1 MLNFNYY
8 NPTHIVFG
16 KDRLAE
22 INGLVPVNAKI
33 LITYGG
39 GSIKKFGTYDKI
51 VEVLKDFE
59 VFEFGGIEPNPQLS
73 TCLKAVEL
81 VKEKN
86 IDFILSVGGGSVL
99 DATKYISIAAKYE
112 GDDYASLIK
121 GGFNPPSVTEAVPF
135 GAVLTLPATGSE
147 MNCFSVISSDD
158 GKFGWMSPLVF
169 PKFSVL
175 DPTLTYTLPKK
186 QVANGI
192 TDTFVHIIEQYI
204 TYPVDAKVQDRFAEG
219 VLQTLIEI
227 ANKAINEPED
237 YDTRANFMWCATIA
251 LSGIIG
257 SGVPQDWSTHMIGH
271 EFTDKF
277 GIDHGRTLA
286 MVLPSLLRERKDKKE
301 AKLLQ
306 YAERVWNITEGS
318 IDEKIEA
325 GIVKTEAFFN
335 SLGVPTKISA
345 YENVK
350 RKELKDI
357 VNNLE
362 AHGMIALSES
372 GDLTLDVA
380 ERIIENAF

>member
-1 MLNFNYY
+1 MLNFNFY

-22 INGLVPVNAKI
+22 LSTLIPANAKV

-39 GSIKKFGTYDKI
+39 GSIKRFGTFDKI
-51 VEVLKDFE
+51 TEALKGFE
-59 VFEFGGIEPNPQLS
+59 ILEFGGIEPNPQLE
-73 TCLKAVEL
+73 TCIKAAKF
-81 VKEKN
+81 VKEN
-86 IDFILSVGGGSVL
+86 EVDFILAVGGGSVI

-121 GGFNPPSVTEAVPF
+121 GGFNPAPVADAVPF
-135 GAVLTLPATGSE
+135 ATVLTLPATGSE
-147 MNCFSVISSDD
+147 MNCFSVISDET
-158 GKFGWMSPLVF
+158 GKYGWLSPLVY

-192 TDTFVHIIEQYI
+192 VDTFIHVVEQYI
-204 TYPVDAKVQDRFAEG
+204 TYPVDARFQDRAAEG
-219 VLQTLIEI
+219 ILQTLIEI
-227 ANKAINEPED
+227 GEATINNPED
-237 YDTRANFMWCATIA
+237 YETRANFMWCATMA
-251 LSGIIG
+251 LNGLIG

-286 MVLPSLLRERKDKKE
+286 IVLPSLLRERKDKKE

-306 YAERVWNITEGS
+306 YAERVWKLTEGS
-318 IDEKIEA
+318 TDEKIEA
-325 GIVKTEAFFN
+325 AIVKTEEFFN
-335 SLGVPTKISA
+335 SLEVPTRISDYGIKQEEA
-345 YENVK
+345 
-350 RKELKDI
+350 KDI
-357 VNNLE
+357 LKQLE
-362 AHGMIALSES
+362 AHGMTALSET

-380 ERIIENAF
+380 EKILEKAY

>member
-1 MLNFNYY
+1 MLNFNFY

-16 KDRLAE
+16 KDRLTE
-22 INGLVPVNAKI
+22 IAGLVPANAKI

-39 GSIKKFGTYDKI
+39 GSIKKFGTFDKI
-51 VEVLKDFE
+51 TEVLKDFE
-59 VFEFGGIEPNPQLS
+59 VYEFGGIEPNPQLS

-86 IDFILSVGGGSVL
+86 IDFLLSVGGGSVL

-112 GDDYASLIK
+112 DDDYASLIK
-121 GGFNPPSVTEAVPF
+121 GGFNPAPVTDAIPL
-135 GAVLTLPATGSE
+135 GSVLTLPATGSE
-147 MNCFSVISSDD
+147 MNCFSVISSDE
-158 GKFGWMSPLVF
+158 GKFGWLSPLVF

-175 DPTLTYTLPKK
+175 DPTLTYTLPIK

-192 TDTFVHIIEQYI
+192 TDTFVHIVEQYI

-227 ANKAINEPED
+227 APKAINEPED
-237 YDTRANFMWCATIA
+237 YNTRANFMWAATVA
-251 LSGIIG
+251 LNGIIG

-271 EFTDKF
+271 EFTDRF

-286 MVLPSLLRERKDKKE
+286 LVLPTLLRERKVKKE

-306 YAERVWNITEGS
+306 YAERVWNITEGTT
-318 IDEKIEA
+318 DEIIEA
-325 GIVKTEAFFN
+325 AIVKTEEFFN
-335 SLGVPTKISA
+335 SLEVPTRISE
-345 YENVK
+345 YDIK
-350 RKELKDI
+350 KEELGDI
-357 VNNLE
+357 VANLE
-362 AHGMIALSES
+362 KHGMVALSES

-380 ERIIENAF
+380 ERIIENAY